1 MQIRKFLAALLPKA
15 RYPRIPVLPVQIE
28 DIQTLLKRSGDSRL
42 SR

>member
-1 MQIRKFLAALLPKA
+1 MQISKLLAALLPQA

-28 DIQTLLKRSGDSRL
+28 DIQTLLKRSGDNTL